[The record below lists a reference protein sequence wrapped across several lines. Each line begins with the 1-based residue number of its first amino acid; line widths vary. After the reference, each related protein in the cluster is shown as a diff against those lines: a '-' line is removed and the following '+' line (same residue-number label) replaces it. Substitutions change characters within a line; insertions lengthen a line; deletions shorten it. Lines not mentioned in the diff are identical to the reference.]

1 MERLYN
7 RKHGARSKSFKQ
19 GDPVFVSNHN
29 EQRLKWSSGV
39 VQERMGR
46 VLYKVRIGH
55 QIWMDTPCKPNAKLL
70 HRRQQRHGYRHT
82 IRDLRFG
89 ASPSSNFTAYFD
101 TALH

>member
-7 RKHGARSKSFKQ
+7 RKHGAKRKLSKH
-19 GDPVFVSNHN
+19 GDPVFVSYSNQ
-29 EQRLKWSSGV
+29 QRFKWISGI

-46 VLYKVRIGH
+46 VLYKVRVGH
-55 QIWMDTPCKPNAKLL
+55 QIWIRHANQMRNRYIDENSDTDIDAL
-70 HRRQQRHGYRHT
+70 

-89 ASPSSNFTAYFD
+89 ASPSFNFTAYFD